1 MYAFV
6 MYINKKNY
14 KSDGSRFIS
23 ILLKQSLTCLAT
35 VFNLNEKFNL
45 YVIDFCNICRIA
57 ILGGNVLEMCQKSLN
72 CLSNKLQLN

>member
-23 ILLKQSLTCLAT
+23 ILLEQLLTCLAT
-35 VFNLNEKFNL
+35 VFNLNENL
-45 YVIDFCNICRIA
+45 YLIDFCNICRIA
-57 ILGGNVLEMCQKSLN
+57 ILGGNVLEMCQN
-72 CLSNKLQLN
+72 